1 MTENRPMG
9 QSRTIQTKL
18 VLPPDTNH
26 LQTIFGGKVLAYI
39 DEIADI
45 AAMKHSKT
53 AVVTASIDSVDFV
66 SSARVGDVLELEAVV
81 TSTGRTSMEVFV
93 SVHSMNL
100 LTGETK
106 LTTESFLT
114 MVAMDSNNKPT
125 PTAEGTIEINFGRP
139 VKTVRVAN
147 TGDRPIQVGSHFHFI
162 EVNKALE
169 FDRELAVGMHLN
181 IPSGTAVRFVNIR

>member
-1 MTENRPMG
+1 MQEKRPMS

-45 AAMKHSKT
+45 AAMKHAKT

-66 SSARVGDVLELEAVV
+66 SSARVGDVLELEAIV

-114 MVAMDSNNKPT
+114 MVAMDEHNKPT
-125 PTAEGTIEINFGRP
+125 PVPGVYPETESEKSLFDTAPARRTHR
-139 VKTVRVAN
+139 KVR
-147 TGDRPIQVGSHFHFI
+147 SEMKH
-162 EVNKALE
+162 
-169 FDRELAVGMHLN
+169 
-181 IPSGTAVRFVNIR
+181 